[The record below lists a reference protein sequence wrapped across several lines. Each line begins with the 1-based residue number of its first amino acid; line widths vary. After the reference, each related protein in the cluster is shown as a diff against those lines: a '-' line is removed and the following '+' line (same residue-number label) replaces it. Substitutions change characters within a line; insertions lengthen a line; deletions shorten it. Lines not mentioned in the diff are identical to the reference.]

1 MTKTSPNFTA
11 LERDTLYR
19 VLEQL
24 NWRQEKSL
32 HTVLMEDTW
41 QDTPEPAP

>member
-24 NWRQEKSL
+24 DWRQGKAFSS
-32 HTVLMEDTW
+32 VLMDDSW
-41 QDTPEPAP
+41 QGDKP